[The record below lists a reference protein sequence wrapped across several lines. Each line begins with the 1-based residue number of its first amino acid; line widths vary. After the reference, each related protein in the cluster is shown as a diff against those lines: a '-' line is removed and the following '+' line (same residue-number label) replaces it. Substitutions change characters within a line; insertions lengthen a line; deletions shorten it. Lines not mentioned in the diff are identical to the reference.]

1 MFITMPSNKKKRVYQ
16 TIVEHI
22 KSAIERKEMIP
33 GDKLPS
39 ERTLAA
45 HLSVSRTSVKE
56 AYSVLESAG
65 LVEIKHGSGVILL
78 EDNLDDVIMKMNVVV
93 RGESFDIVELMEF
106 RQAIEGETA
115 YLAAVRCNE
124 EDLVTLHNA
133 YLKFEKALT
142 AKEITV
148 KEIGAKED
156 LDFHMC
162 IARISRN
169 LLFVEV
175 MYMIYG
181 RLYEALKDASIKTVQ
196 IPGRNKT
203 VLSEHYQI
211 FSAIKDKNPELARKT
226 MSDHLQSVKQIYL

>member
-1 MFITMPSNKKKRVYQ
+1 MPSNKKKRVYQ
-16 TIVEHI
+16 TIVEHV

-39 ERTLAA
+39 ERTLAS

-78 EDNLDDVIMKMNVVV
+78 KDNTEDIIMKMNVLV

-124 EDLVTLHNA
+124 DDANTLEQA
-133 YLKFEKALT
+133 FRRFEK
-142 AKEITV
+142 TV
-148 KEIGAKED
+148 SGKDAEVSEIGAKED

-181 RLYEALKDASIKTVQ
+181 RLYEALKDAPVKTVQ
-196 IPGRNKT
+196 IPGRNQT
-203 VLSEHYQI
+203 VLAEHYKL
-211 FSAIKDKNPELARKT
+211 FTAIKDKNPELAREAMT
-226 MSDHLQSVKQIYL
+226 EHLQSVKQIYL